1 MNASTE
7 SGSKKF
13 EGPRTPTTT
22 IAILAVS
29 TALVF
34 VVTRLVYIPISITG
48 VPQQE
53 FDFGDIMIFTF
64 AWTFGP
70 TVGGF
75 AGGVG
80 SALNDI
86 TLGGL
91 YAPFTLVVKGT
102 EGLVAGYIAQRNFHR
117 SQRVSWVLA
126 SCAMVG
132 GYFVTNLVFIG
143 VFVGPSL
150 PLDARFLTAAW
161 EVPFDIAQVAAGGI
175 VGRYVSSYLKGSL
188 PWNLLS
194 HRKGNRPAPPKL
206 G

>member
-1 MNASTE
+1 MNASSAE
-7 SGSKKF
+7 SGSKRPK
-13 EGPRTPTTT
+13 GPRTPTTT

-80 SALNDI
+80 SAINDI

-102 EGLVAGYIAQRNFHR
+102 EGLLAGYVAQRNFHWG
-117 SQRVSWVLA
+117 QRVSWVLA

-132 GYFVTNLVFIG
+132 GYFITNLLFIG

-150 PLDARFLTAAW
+150 PLDARVLGAAW
-161 EVPFDIAQVAAGGI
+161 EVPFDIAQVVAGGI
-175 VGRYVSSYLKGSL
+175 IGRYVSSYLKASL
-188 PWNLLS
+188 PWTLLS
-194 HRKGNRPAPPKL
+194 HREGTGSA
-206 G
+206 GQS